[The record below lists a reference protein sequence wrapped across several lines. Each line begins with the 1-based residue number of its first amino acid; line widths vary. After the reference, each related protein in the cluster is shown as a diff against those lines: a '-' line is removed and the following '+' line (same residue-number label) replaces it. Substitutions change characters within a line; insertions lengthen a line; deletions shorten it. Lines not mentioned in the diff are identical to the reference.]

1 MRRTEPAAVRD
12 FTATA
17 TATVPTAP
25 RTALRRPGRV
35 PWRLAIYLPLAA
47 GVVVMAAPFAWTVLA
62 SFKENTD
69 IFRAPVR
76 FFPRTWTDDNYRNLL
91 SGDVIPFGRQFL
103 NSLVIAVGQTILSLF
118 FASLAGFAFAKYE
131 FVGKRLLFGLTLLT
145 LMIPFEVTV
154 VPLFQLMVEIG
165 WLNTYQAVI
174 VPGALSAFGVFFMR
188 QVMLAVPN
196 DLLDAA
202 RVDGATEF
210 GIYWQVVL
218 PLTRGGLAVL
228 AVLSF
233 LNAWNDYLWPLIALR
248 SPEMFTLPIGLATLS
263 GLYRIEWGM
272 IMAGAVLTTLPILAV
287 FLWMRNHLIAGLTA
301 GAVKG

>member
-1 MRRTEPAAVRD
+1 M
-12 FTATA
+12 AT
-17 TATVPTAP
+17 
-25 RTALRRPGRV
+25 
-35 PWRLAIYLPLAA
+35 
-47 GVVVMAAPFAWTVLA
+47 PFAWTLLA
-62 SFKENTD
+62 SFKENDD
-69 IFRAPVR
+69 IFQAPVR
-76 FFPRTWTDDNYRNLL
+76 FLPRTWTTANYRNLL
-91 SGDVIPFGRQFL
+91 SSEQIPFVRQFV
-103 NSLVIAVGQTILSLF
+103 NSAVIAVGETVLAVLLS
-118 FASLAGFAFAKYE
+118 SLAAFAFAKYD
-131 FVGKRLLFGLTLLT
+131 FVGKRVLFGLTLLT

-154 VPLFQLMVEIG
+154 VPLFQLMVRIG
-165 WLNTYQAVI
+165 WLDTYQAVI
-174 VPGALSAFGVFFMR
+174 VPGAVSAFGVFFMR

-210 GIYWQVVL
+210 GIYWRIVL

-233 LNAWNDYLWPLIALR
+233 LNAWNDYLWPLVALR

-287 FLWMRNHLIAGLTA
+287 FVWMRGHLITGLAG
-301 GAVKG
+301 GAIKG

>member
-1 MRRTEPAAVRD
+1 MAVRELPSR
-12 FTATA
+12 
-17 TATVPTAP
+17 VGP
-25 RTALRRPGRV
+25 RPRSAETRRVGSV
-35 PWRLAIYLPLAA
+35 GRLAVYFPLVL
-47 GVVVMAAPFAWTVLA
+47 GLVVMATPFAWTLLA
-62 SFKENTD
+62 SFKENGD
-69 IFRAPVR
+69 IFQAPVR
-76 FFPRTWTDDNYRNLL
+76 FLPRSWTTANYRNLL
-91 SGDVIPFGRQFL
+91 SSEQIPFARQFF
-103 NSLVIAVGQTILSLF
+103 NSAVIAVGETVLAVLLS
-118 FASLAGFAFAKYE
+118 SLAAFAFAKYD
-131 FVGKRLLFGLTLLT
+131 FVGKRVLFGLTLLT

-154 VPLFQLMVEIG
+154 VPLFQLMVRIG
-165 WLNTYQAVI
+165 WLDTYQAVI
-174 VPGALSAFGVFFMR
+174 VPGAVSAFGVFFMR

-210 GIYWQVVL
+210 GIYWRIVL

-233 LNAWNDYLWPLIALR
+233 LNAWNDYLWPLVALR

-287 FLWMRNHLIAGLTA
+287 FVWMRGHLITGLAG
-301 GAVKG
+301 GAIKG